1 MNYKIV
7 LLGASF
13 VGKSTIIKQLMYN
26 QFYEKTES
34 TIGCSFFKKKLM
46 VNDKEVWLHIIDTA
60 GSQRFNT
67 LLPMYVKGAHAIL
80 FVYDV
85 TNLESFD
92 KIKLLL
98 NDKTIQQSNATMF
111 LIGNK
116 LDLPRVIDFN
126 EVKSFAK
133 EHLMHHHELTATS
146 YHDVKQLFMTVA
158 SLLSYPQSIENNVVL
173 TNNKKT
179 NCCYS

>member
-1 MNYKIV
+1 
-7 LLGASF
+7 
-13 VGKSTIIKQLMYN
+13 
-26 QFYEKTES
+26 
-34 TIGCSFFKKKLM
+34 
-46 VNDKEVWLHIIDTA
+46 
-60 GSQRFNT
+60 
-67 LLPMYVKGAHAIL
+67 MYVKGAHAIL

-116 LDLPRVIDFN
+116 LDLPCVIDFN

-158 SLLSYPQSIENNVVL
+158 SLLINQYPQSIEDNVVL
-173 TNNKKT
+173 TNDKKT
-179 NCCYS
+179 NCCY